1 MEMGILE
8 NKVLGDSLMTN
19 EREKEE
25 AKVALEEL
33 LHQIQVI
40 HLELDLV
47 RNWGYFDL
55 FGDGM
60 LVSWIKR
67 RKMSKVNQLLIDL
80 QATVQNC
87 QKELADVDRLLLT
100 EIPNTSWDKTL
111 DIWLDN
117 PVTDWRVI
125 KESKHLLKAV
135 EDLETTAKSALAK
148 LT

>member
-40 HLELDLV
+40 HLELELV

-80 QATVQNC
+80 QATIQNC

>member
-1 MEMGILE
+1 
-8 NKVLGDSLMTN
+8 MTN

-40 HLELDLV
+40 HLELKIV

-60 LVSWIKR
+60 LVNWIKR

-80 QATVQNC
+80 QVTLQNC
-87 QKELADVDRLLLT
+87 R
-100 EIPNTSWDKTL
+100 
-111 DIWLDN
+111 
-117 PVTDWRVI
+117 R
-125 KESKHLLKAV
+125 
-135 EDLETTAKSALAK
+135 
-148 LT
+148 

>member
-1 MEMGILE
+1 
-8 NKVLGDSLMTN
+8 MTN

-40 HLELDLV
+40 HLELELV

-80 QATVQNC
+80 QATIQNC

>member
-40 HLELDLV
+40 HLELELV

-80 QATVQNC
+80 QVTVQNC

>member
-1 MEMGILE
+1 MGMDISE
-8 NKVLGDSLMTN
+8 NKLLEGPLMTN

-40 HLELDLV
+40 HLELKIV

-67 RKMSKVNQLLIDL
+67 LKMSKVNQLLIDL
-80 QATVQNC
+80 QVTLQNC
-87 QKELADVDRLLLT
+87 R
-100 EIPNTSWDKTL
+100 
-111 DIWLDN
+111 
-117 PVTDWRVI
+117 R
-125 KESKHLLKAV
+125 
-135 EDLETTAKSALAK
+135 
-148 LT
+148 

>member
-1 MEMGILE
+1 MGMDISE
-8 NKVLGDSLMTN
+8 NKLLEGRLMTN

-40 HLELDLV
+40 HLELKIV

-80 QATVQNC
+80 QVTLQNC
-87 QKELADVDRLLLT
+87 R
-100 EIPNTSWDKTL
+100 
-111 DIWLDN
+111 
-117 PVTDWRVI
+117 R
-125 KESKHLLKAV
+125 
-135 EDLETTAKSALAK
+135 
-148 LT
+148 

>member
-8 NKVLGDSLMTN
+8 NKVLGDPLMTN

-40 HLELDLV
+40 HLELELV

-55 FGDGM
+55 FGDGT

-67 RKMSKVNQLLIDL
+67 RKISKVNQLLIDL

-111 DIWLDN
+111 VIWLDN

-125 KESKHLLKAV
+125 KESKHILKAV
-135 EDLETTAKSALAK
+135 EALEAVAKSALAK
-148 LT
+148 LA

>member
-1 MEMGILE
+1 MGMDISE
-8 NKVLGDSLMTN
+8 NKLLEGSLMTN

-40 HLELDLV
+40 HLELKIV

-80 QATVQNC
+80 QVTLQNC
-87 QKELADVDRLLLT
+87 R
-100 EIPNTSWDKTL
+100 
-111 DIWLDN
+111 
-117 PVTDWRVI
+117 R
-125 KESKHLLKAV
+125 
-135 EDLETTAKSALAK
+135 
-148 LT
+148 

>member
-1 MEMGILE
+1 MGMDISE
-8 NKVLGDSLMTN
+8 NKLLEGPLMTN

-40 HLELDLV
+40 HLELKIV

-80 QATVQNC
+80 QVTLQNC
-87 QKELADVDRLLLT
+87 R
-100 EIPNTSWDKTL
+100 
-111 DIWLDN
+111 
-117 PVTDWRVI
+117 R
-125 KESKHLLKAV
+125 
-135 EDLETTAKSALAK
+135 
-148 LT
+148 

>member
-1 MEMGILE
+1 MDISE
-8 NKVLGDSLMTN
+8 NKLLEGPLTTN

-40 HLELDLV
+40 HLELKIV

-80 QATVQNC
+80 QVTLQNC
-87 QKELADVDRLLLT
+87 R
-100 EIPNTSWDKTL
+100 
-111 DIWLDN
+111 
-117 PVTDWRVI
+117 R
-125 KESKHLLKAV
+125 
-135 EDLETTAKSALAK
+135 
-148 LT
+148 